1 MNRKRKSP
9 LDIFITEVESFLAEA
24 GLPTQ
29 DVAKNIDGNRVNEA
43 LDILKSEISDA
54 LIKSTQASEGY
65 DPPESARNNAR
76 KVLKWKEK
84 YGKECKGMTPVGW
97 ARARDLANGARLSA
111 STVKRMASFNRHR
124 SNYEKARNKPEA
136 KSKPWTIPAIVAWLG
151 WGGTSGVEW
160 AIRTS
165 QSIQNKSKKRK

>member
-1 MNRKRKSP
+1 MSKNKSKDRP
-9 LDIFITEVESFLAEA
+9 LDIFIEEVEAVLKQAGLNPKDAAKFVDEETVNKAYIILATEVMNVLTKAAE
-24 GLPTQ
+24 GF
-29 DVAKNIDGNRVNEA
+29 
-43 LDILKSEISDA
+43 
-54 LIKSTQASEGY
+54 

-76 KVLKWKEK
+76 KVLQWKEK
-84 YGKECKGMTPVGW
+84 YGKECRGMTAVGW
-97 ARARDLANGARLSA
+97 ARARDLAGGAKLSA
-111 STVKRMASFNRHR
+111 STVKRMASFARHR

>member
-1 MNRKRKSP
+1 MKPAPRRPNQS
-9 LDIFITEVESFLAEA
+9 LSQIIEAVEDFLGSLPKALIQAAAQGEGSAEA
-24 GLPTQ
+24 
-29 DVAKNIDGNRVNEA
+29 
-43 LDILKSEISDA
+43 SES
-54 LIKSTQASEGY
+54 Y

-76 KVLKWKEK
+76 KVLEWKRK

-97 ARARDLANGARLSA
+97 ARARDLANGSKLSA
-111 STVKRMASFNRHR
+111 DTVKRMASFNRHR

-151 WGGTSGVEW
+151 WGGTTGVEW

-165 QSIQNKSKKRK
+165 EAIRNRSKRR

>member
-1 MNRKRKSP
+1 MSRKKRPSP
-9 LDIFITEVESFLAEA
+9 LETFIAEVETYVKSFDLPAESIEVVDEKKVDQA
-24 GLPTQ
+24 MS
-29 DVAKNIDGNRVNEA
+29 AIRNEIVNV
-43 LDILKSEISDA
+43 L
-54 LIKSTQASEGY
+54 TRASEGY
-65 DPPESARNNAR
+65 DAPESARNNAR

-84 YGKECKGMTPVGW
+84 YGKECRGMTAVGW
-97 ARARDLANGARLSA
+97 ARARDLGNGSKLSA

-124 SNYEKARNKPEA
+124 GNYEKARNKPES

>member
-1 MNRKRKSP
+1 MSRKKRQSP
-9 LDIFITEVESFLAEA
+9 LDTFITEVEAIVKSF
-24 GLPTQ
+24 GLPAESVSQ
-29 DVAKNIDGNRVNEA
+29 AIDGDKVEQA
-43 LDILKSEISDA
+43 LDLLRDEVVNA
-54 LIKSTQASEGY
+54 LTKASEGY

-84 YGKECKGMTPVGW
+84 YGKECRGMTAVGW
-97 ARARDLANGARLSA
+97 ARARDLANGAKLSA

-136 KSKPWTIPAIVAWLG
+136 KTKPWTIPAIVAWLG

>member
-1 MNRKRKSP
+1 MSKNSNTP
-9 LDIFITEVESFLAEA
+9 LNIFLEEVEAILQQA
-24 GLPTQ
+24 GLNPKQ
-29 DVAKNIDGNRVNEA
+29 ALEFVNENKVNEA
-43 LDILKSEISDA
+43 CTILATEVLNVLSK
-54 LIKSTQASEGY
+54 ASEGY

-97 ARARDLANGARLSA
+97 ARARDLANGAKLSA

-124 SNYEKARNKPEA
+124 RNYEKARNKPEA
-136 KSKPWTIPAIVAWLG
+136 KTKPWTIPAIVAWLG

-165 QSIQNKSKKRK
+165 QSIQNKAKKRK